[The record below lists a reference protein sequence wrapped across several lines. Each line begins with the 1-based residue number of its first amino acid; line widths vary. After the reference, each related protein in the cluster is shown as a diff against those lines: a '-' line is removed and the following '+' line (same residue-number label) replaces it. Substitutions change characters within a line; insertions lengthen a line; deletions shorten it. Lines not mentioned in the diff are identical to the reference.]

1 MYHVDYRTSAS
12 PGQDHQQQAGLGHA
26 PSVSPRLALV
36 VGVHEEAE
44 DIDADE
50 VDVESIP
57 EYLSNDFPH
66 DLNDHNFFGHIDS
79 STRLIICFA
88 LLPVLFCPSCC
99 SADLGNA
106 IIQQQMARLTQRQ
119 IGRLLSAALLRW
131 FMS

>member
-1 MYHVDYRTSAS
+1 MHHVDYRTGAS
-12 PGQDHQQQAGLGHA
+12 PGKDHQQQAGLGHA

-57 EYLSNDFPH
+57 EYLSNDFHH
-66 DLNDHNFFGHIDS
+66 DLNATISLDTSTPDS

-88 LLPVLFCPSCC
+88 LLPVLFCRSAS
-99 SADLGNA
+99 SADFGYA

-119 IGRLLSAALLRW
+119 IGRLLSAALLR
-131 FMS
+131 